1 MTEPTD
7 PKLRVLYT
15 GEQVLPEWSP
25 EEVTDL
31 RAKLDA
37 ALKDSEVIILI
48 SLERDPADGKLFA
61 RHNRTYRGPRTS
73 HYEQVGVLSC
83 VLNDWQRE

>member
-1 MTEPTD
+1 MSDD
-7 PKLRVLYT
+7 PKKLRVLYT
-15 GEQVLPEWSP
+15 GEQAMPEWAP

-31 RAKLDA
+31 QDKLAA

-83 VLNDWQRE
+83 VLHSWQEE